1 MDSRLGPVVTQCSP
15 LSCDLPCCA
24 VQVVKVLADA
34 GADLNLPENRG
45 WTALMIAASRGCVES
60 IEALLGELAMAG
72 DQFYSRNVRSA
83 HTCRG
88 LQHSILRLDVQGACK
103 GCNHT
108 SILPA
113 LSAAIR
119 MVLGCRNTST

>member
-1 MDSRLGPVVTQCSP
+1 
-15 LSCDLPCCA
+15 

-72 DQFYSRNVRSA
+72 DEFYSRDVLLA
-83 HTCRG
+83 HTGRG
-88 LQHSILRLDVQGACK
+88 LQHSTLRLDVQGACQ

-113 LSAAIR
+113 LSAAMQ
-119 MVLGCRNTST
+119 MVLGCRNTAT